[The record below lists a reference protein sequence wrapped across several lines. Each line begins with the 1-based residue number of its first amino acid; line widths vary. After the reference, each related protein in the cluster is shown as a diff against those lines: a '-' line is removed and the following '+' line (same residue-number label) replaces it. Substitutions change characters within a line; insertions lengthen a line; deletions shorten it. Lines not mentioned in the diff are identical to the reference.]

1 MIERQVFV
9 TWYTPEEKLPPEG
22 EITIATISGSAECIE
37 YDHCFAL
44 VEWRRDDGWVLTD
57 SDANDAMDELVVHAW
72 CDLKPYGAD
81 EAMRRYKPT

>member
-22 EITIATISGSAECIE
+22 EITIATISGSSDNII

-44 VEWRRDDGWVLTD
+44 VEWWHDDGWVLAE
-57 SDANDAMDELVVHAW
+57 SDADDAMDELTVHAW
-72 CDLKPYGAD
+72 CDLEPYGSK
-81 EAMRRYKPT
+81 EAEKKYG